1 MFQPSAPLEPS
12 GNCDIAAVLERLAQ
26 ASSRPRYAFM
36 LLNLIAQVAGP
47 DGSAGPWIKR
57 DNELVSLRDW
67 LCDALTPMA
76 QRGPRNVALA
86 ERVHRDLV
94 RGGVLP
100 RDAEDAQRAVAEEM
114 RARIRAAGKSNLS
127 RAVSELVNAG
137 FLRRHYQ
144 GYRVDHRNRGGQRHA
159 VYTLVGDAR
168 LLGPAVRAPKAS
180 VQSEFALTG

>member
-1 MFQPSAPLEPS
+1 MFHPTTPLKPATS
-12 GNCDIAAVLERLAQ
+12 CDIAALLERLAQ
-26 ASSRPRYAFM
+26 VSSRPRYACM

-76 QRGPRNVALA
+76 QRGLRNATLA
-86 ERVHRDLV
+86 ERVHRDLI
-94 RGGVLP
+94 RGGSLP
-100 RDAEDAQRAVAEEM
+100 RDAEDAQRAIAEEM
-114 RARIRAAGKSNLS
+114 RVRIRTAGKSNLS
-127 RAVSELVNAG
+127 RVVSELVNAG

-144 GYRVDHRNRGGQRHA
+144 GYRVDHQNRGGQRHA

-168 LLGPAVRAPKAS
+168 LLGPTARGPKAS
-180 VQSEFALTG
+180 VQGEFAFTG

>member
-1 MFQPSAPLEPS
+1 
-12 GNCDIAAVLERLAQ
+12 
-26 ASSRPRYAFM
+26 M

-47 DGSAGPWIKR
+47 DGSAGPWIRR

-76 QRGPRNVALA
+76 QRSARNAALA
-86 ERVHRDLV
+86 DRVHKDLV
-94 RGGVLP
+94 REGVLP
-100 RDAEDAQRAVAEEM
+100 RDAQDAQRAVAEEM
-114 RARIRAAGKSNLS
+114 RARIRTAGKSNLS

-159 VYTLVGDAR
+159 VYTLVGDA
-168 LLGPAVRAPKAS
+168 LLLRPAFRAREAS
-180 VQSEFALTG
+180 AQN